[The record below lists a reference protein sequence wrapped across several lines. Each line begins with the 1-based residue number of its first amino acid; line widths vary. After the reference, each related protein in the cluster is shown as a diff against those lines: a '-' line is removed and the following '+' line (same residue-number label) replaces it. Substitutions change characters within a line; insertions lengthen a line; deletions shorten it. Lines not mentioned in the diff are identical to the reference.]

1 MDFKLEEIK
10 KENKKI
16 YNYDISKLIK
26 QNNINFL
33 EVRFVLDTLCHEVSQ
48 EKFDFFV
55 LTINYHDFKIKP
67 IIEKNN
73 NFFRI
78 KSPFKLNKTRQMI
91 GAYMLY
97 NEEVLILG
105 TTINLSNMLRELFLK
120 LRYINQDRRMQFI
133 KQNPEL
139 SKNNEQIYLI
149 YKENELK
156 EKDKKFYNKY
166 KDYFEENID
175 ANEVSLKQMIG
186 ICERFEINNRLLN
199 DMKKELVI
207 VQNRRKKKEYEMV
220 KNKIN
225 NIIEYIDFG
234 DL

>member
-78 KSPFKLNKTRQMI
+78 KSPFKLNKTRQ
-91 GAYMLY
+91 
-97 NEEVLILG
+97 
-105 TTINLSNMLRELFLK
+105 
-120 LRYINQDRRMQFI
+120 
-133 KQNPEL
+133 
-139 SKNNEQIYLI
+139 
-149 YKENELK
+149 
-156 EKDKKFYNKY
+156 
-166 KDYFEENID
+166 
-175 ANEVSLKQMIG
+175 
-186 ICERFEINNRLLN
+186 
-199 DMKKELVI
+199 
-207 VQNRRKKKEYEMV
+207 
-220 KNKIN
+220 
-225 NIIEYIDFG
+225 II
-234 DL
+234 